1 MKTNRNLK
9 VCLLI
14 ICSGLVGLTTFAQ
27 NNTITK
33 ENISECDG
41 SECVC
46 KLDRCTTIDKNIE
59 SKCRSM
65 LEKGM
70 AAVNGVDGQIAVID
84 AKTGRLKAWV
94 ALEKGNGGFADAKL
108 LKKAYS
114 PRIMTMVGVVPLL
127 TDIGSKL
134 EDSIDICRG
143 VYNSESGLK
152 IRDHNWRS
160 GGYGKMTM
168 REALVK
174 KSNVAMYKIMLAAM
188 GEERASN
195 CWKKMMGN
203 TKATNAMEMA
213 ALFGGIFNGTDFLLP
228 TLIGDSVEVEFSG
241 DINHFG
247 HRYMK
252 EIFVGLNKKDGVQAK
267 YAPEGI
273 ELAGIYGNFAG
284 EIYDNGETDDA
295 EMSFVGVFPAND
307 PIYSVCVF
315 IHRPNEPVHSP
326 KDLANNMVNEL
337 VAWLLKH

>member
-1 MKTNRNLK
+1 MKAIKNLNDMKTNRILK
-9 VCLLI
+9 VCLLTI
-14 ICSGLVGLTTFAQ
+14 GFGLVGLKAFAQ
-27 NNTITK
+27 GITTVK
-33 ENISECDG
+33 GNISECED
-41 SECVC
+41 SECVA

-70 AAVNGVDGQIAVID
+70 AAVNGVDGQVAVIE

-94 ALEKGNGGFADAKL
+94 ALEKGNGGFTDAKL

-114 PRIMTMVGVVPLL
+114 PRIMTIVGVVPLL
-127 TDIGSKL
+127 TDIGGKL
-134 EDSIDICRG
+134 EDSIDLCRG

-168 REALVK
+168 REALMK

-188 GEERASN
+188 GEERASS

-213 ALFGGIFNGTDFLLP
+213 ALFSGIFKGTDFLLP
-228 TLIGDSVEVEFSG
+228 TLIGDSVEVQFSG
-241 DINHFG
+241 DVNHLG
-247 HRYMK
+247 HQYMK
-252 EIFVGLNKKDGVQAK
+252 EIFVGLNKKDGVQAE

-273 ELAGIYGNFAG
+273 VLAGIYGNYA
-284 EIYDNGETDDA
+284 
-295 EMSFVGVFPAND
+295 
-307 PIYSVCVF
+307 
-315 IHRPNEPVHSP
+315 
-326 KDLANNMVNEL
+326 
-337 VAWLLKH
+337 